1 MILNKSEV
9 TNILDKLASEYRV
22 LAPVEKN
29 GMVEFAA
36 IQKGE
41 EAKLDY
47 ANSKK
52 PGKEILF
59 PQSEELFNYSVD
71 TEGLRMQD
79 NVDSQATI
87 VFGMRPCDVKSWVLL
102 DNVFK
107 NDQYTDVYYLT
118 RRANTLVVGL
128 GCNEPASSCFCSSV
142 ACGPFAKEGS
152 DIFLTDIGEAYVV
165 EGISEKGKELL
176 TKLGLGEAGAE
187 AKAAAAKL
195 QEEVKADGTIN
206 IEGLSEK
213 LSGMFEHPYWDS
225 LYEKCLGC
233 GACTYLCPTC
243 HCFDIADEATD
254 CDGCRVRN
262 WDACMFPLFTLHGSG
277 HNPRPTGKARWRQ
290 RLMHKFNYFV
300 ERYNAT
306 ACVGCGRCIKNCP
319 VNLDIR
325 QALAD
330 IQALD

>member
-22 LAPVEKN
+22 IAPVEKN

-59 PQSEELFNYSVD
+59 PQSEELFNYTVD
-71 TEGLRMQD
+71 AEGLRMED
-79 NVDSQATI
+79 KVDSQASI
-87 VFGMRPCDVKSWVLL
+87 IFGMRPCDVKSWVLL

-118 RRANTLVVGL
+118 RRANSLVVGL
-128 GCNEPASSCFCSSV
+128 GCNEPASTCFCSSV

-176 TKLGLGEAGAE
+176 AKLGLSEAGAE
-187 AKAAAAKL
+187 ATAAAAKL

-206 IEGLSEK
+206 IEGMAEK

-225 LYEKCLGC
+225 LHEKCIGC

>member
-1 MILNKSEV
+1 MILNKSE
-9 TNILDKLASEYRV
+9 TASLLDKLANEYRV
-22 LAPVEKN
+22 IAPVEKE
-29 GMVEFAA
+29 GLVQFAA

-47 ANSKK
+47 MNAKK

-59 PQSEELFNYSVD
+59 PQSEELYSYTVD
-71 TEGLRMQD
+71 AEGVRMQD
-79 NVDSQATI
+79 NVDPKATI
-87 VFGMRPCDVKSWVLL
+87 VFGMRPCDVKSMVLL

-107 NDQYTDVYYLT
+107 NDQYEDVYYLT
-118 RRANTLVVGL
+118 RRANTLIVGL
-128 GCNEPASSCFCSSV
+128 GCNEPSATCFCSSMS
-142 ACGPFAKEGS
+142 CGPFAKEGS

-176 TKLGLGEAGAE
+176 AKLGLAEASAE
-187 AKAAAAKL
+187 AKGQAAKL
-195 QEEVKADGTIN
+195 QEETKADGSVN
-206 IEGLSEK
+206 IEGLAEK
-213 LSGMFEHPYWDS
+213 LGGMFEHPYWDS

-254 CDGCRVRN
+254 CNGCRVRN

-277 HNPRPTGKARWRQ
+277 HNPRPGGKARWRQ

-325 QALAD
+325 QVLAD
-330 IQALD
+330 VRALD

>member
-1 MILNKSEV
+1 MIINKSE
-9 TNILDKLASEYRV
+9 IPSLLDKLAAEYRV
-22 LAPVEKN
+22 MAPVKKD

-41 EAKLDY
+41 EACLDY
-47 ANSKK
+47 INTKK

-59 PQSEELFNYSVD
+59 PQSEELFNYTVD
-71 TEGLRMQD
+71 AEGVRMQD
-79 NVDSQATI
+79 NVDPQATV
-87 VFGMRPCDVKSWVLL
+87 VFGMRPCDVKSLVLL

-107 NDQYTDVYYLT
+107 NDQYEDVYYLT
-118 RRANTLVVGL
+118 RRNNTLIVGL
-128 GCNEPASSCFCSSV
+128 GCNEPAATCFCSSI
-142 ACGPFAKEGS
+142 ACGPFSKEGS

-176 TKLGLGEAGAE
+176 AKLGLAEAGEA

-195 QEEVKADGTIN
+195 QQEVKADATVN
-206 IEGLSEK
+206 IEGLSAK
-213 LSGMFEHPYWDS
+213 LGGMFEHPFWDR
-225 LYEKCLGC
+225 LHEKCLGC
-233 GACTYLCPTC
+233 AACTYLCPTC

-254 CDGCRVRN
+254 CNGCRVRN

-277 HNPRPTGKARWRQ
+277 HNPRPGGKARWRQ
-290 RLMHKFNYFV
+290 RLLHKFNYFV
-300 ERYNAT
+300 DRYNAT

-330 IQALD
+330 VRALD

>member
-1 MILNKSEV
+1 MILNKSEA
-9 TNILDKLASEYRV
+9 TKLLDKLVSEYRV
-22 LAPVEKN
+22 IAPVEKN

-47 ANSKK
+47 VNTKR

-59 PQSEELFNYSVD
+59 PQSEELFNYTVD

-79 NVDSQATI
+79 NVDSQASI

-107 NDQYTDVYYLT
+107 NDQYTDVYYMT
-118 RRANTLVVGL
+118 RRTNTLVVGL
-128 GCNEPASSCFCSSV
+128 GCNEPASTCFCSSV

-165 EGISEKGKELL
+165 EGISEKGQELL
-176 TKLGLGEAGAE
+176 AKLGLSEAGAE

-195 QEEVKADGTIN
+195 QEEVKADGSVN
-206 IEGLSEK
+206 IEGLAEK
-213 LSGMFEHPYWDS
+213 LPGLYDHEYWNS
-225 LYEKCLGC
+225 LYEKCIGC

-254 CDGCRVRN
+254 CNGCRVRN
-262 WDACMFPLFTLHGSG
+262 WDGCMFPLFTLHGSG
-277 HNPRPTGKARWRQ
+277 HNPKPTGKERWRQ

>member
-22 LAPVEKN
+22 IAPVEKN

-59 PQSEELFNYSVD
+59 PQSEELFNYTVD
-71 TEGLRMQD
+71 AEGLRMED
-79 NVDSQATI
+79 KVDSQASI
-87 VFGMRPCDVKSWVLL
+87 IFGMRPCDVKSWVLL

-118 RRANTLVVGL
+118 RRANSLVVGL
-128 GCNEPASSCFCSSV
+128 GCNEPASTCFCSSV

-176 TKLGLGEAGAE
+176 AKLGLSEAGAE
-187 AKAAAAKL
+187 ATAAAAKL
-195 QEEVKADGTIN
+195 QAEVKADGTIN
-206 IEGLSEK
+206 IEGMAEK

-225 LYEKCLGC
+225 LHEKCIGC

>member
-9 TNILDKLASEYRV
+9 TNLLDKLASEYRV
-22 LAPVEKN
+22 IAPVEKN
-29 GMVEFAA
+29 GLVEFAA

-47 ANSKK
+47 ANTKK

-59 PQSEELFNYSVD
+59 PQSEELFNYTVD
-71 TEGLRMQD
+71 TEGVRMQD
-79 NVDSQATI
+79 NVDGQATI
-87 VFGMRPCDVKSWVLL
+87 VFGMHPCDVKSWVLL

-128 GCNEPASSCFCSSV
+128 GCNEPASTCFCSSV

-165 EGISEKGKELL
+165 EGISEKGKELVA
-176 TKLGLGEAGAE
+176 KLGLSEAGAE

-195 QEEVKADGTIN
+195 QAEVKADGSVN
-206 IEGLSEK
+206 IEGMAEK
-213 LSGMFEHPYWDS
+213 LRTIYDHEYWNK

-254 CDGCRVRN
+254 CNGCRVRN

-277 HNPRPTGKARWRQ
+277 HNPRPSGKERWRQ

>member
-9 TNILDKLASEYRV
+9 TSLLDKLASEYRV
-22 LAPVEKN
+22 IAPVEKN

-47 ANSKK
+47 VNTKK

-59 PQSEELFNYSVD
+59 PQSEELFNYTVD
-71 TEGLRMQD
+71 AEGVRMED
-79 NVDSQATI
+79 NVDSQASI

-128 GCNEPASSCFCSSV
+128 GCNEPASTCFCSSV

-176 TKLGLGEAGAE
+176 AKLGLNEAGAE

-206 IEGLSEK
+206 IEGLAGK
-213 LSGMFEHPYWDS
+213 LSGMFEHPYWDR
-225 LYEKCLGC
+225 LHEKCIGC

-254 CDGCRVRN
+254 CNGCRVRN